1 VGSSQTAYES
11 LLARVEKPGRYLGN
25 ERGTVRKDP
34 TAVQLRFALAFPDVY
49 EIAQSHPGLQILYD
63 LLNRRPDVYAERV
76 YAPWFDMEAALRD
89 AQLPLPTLET
99 ATPLQAFDVVGFT
112 LSMLDLG
119 GIPLLAAERSNDD
132 PLIIAGGPCAFNAE
146 PLADFLDAVVLGDG
160 EQIIHEI
167 CDAVLAWDGHQRGE
181 LLATLASIRG
191 IYVPAFFEPCYHG
204 DGRLTAIRP
213 LRPGY
218 ERVEKRIVA
227 DLNTLPLQDT
237 FVVPTMDIVHDRPSL
252 EVMRGCV
259 KGCRF
264 CQAGYIYRPLR
275 EREPRRVLEQAEH
288 AIELTGHDEVSLMSL
303 STGDYSC
310 VNPLVTELMNRLAP
324 QKVAVSLPST
334 RVDALAPSLLE
345 QIKRVRKTGF
355 TLAPE
360 AGSQRMRDLIQKEY
374 QEDELIAAARQ
385 IFALGWRSLKLYFM
399 IGLPSETEADLMGIV
414 DLAVKVA
421 AAGGFR
427 RQVTASVSNFVPKA
441 HTPFQWAVQIPIAE
455 MEARQD
461 LLRRELHK
469 RRINFR
475 WHDARLSYLEGIV
488 ARGDRRVGKVLL
500 NAFRRGCRF
509 DGWNEVCR
517 FDQWEAALSDADLSA
532 DFDHRRRRLD
542 EPLPWDHLS
551 SGVSKAFL
559 QRELARA
566 FSGTLTPD
574 CSVERCTYCGA
585 CDFVSVRNIDYHLQ
599 GAKGSEHRGELVD
612 HWASDIVAESA
623 EPGAWEPRGWHKI
636 RAKRANQA
644 CSTEPAPNIS
654 PQSRGRRVEEPHG
667 VLSRAS
673 FQHGRGEGEG
683 ARLCHEANMP
693 APSPSSSPARNRCAG
708 EGTFQSVHQRYAS
721 ETEALPP
728 SRPPL
733 GNAEEWLSAGA
744 EALAAVVEPVT
755 TAVRAR
761 VRLTYTKLRRARF
774 IGSLELTTL
783 FYRAARRARLPIAFS
798 QGYHPL
804 PRFAFGPALPLGA
817 ESHSEFVD
825 IDLVEPRHADSVGA
839 ALDQELPDGMR
850 IIAAKTIPL
859 RSPSI
864 ASLITAFR
872 YHVDVAGLINS
883 DGDAPLRQCI
893 AAFHGARDVPLVKC
907 AKGKRRTVNAH
918 DFVADL
924 QLRAPA
930 TLDATI
936 LHGTAGSL
944 RPTDLLAT
952 ILHLDVGRAR
962 TLPVCKVD
970 TIMHLDPL
978 SSSAAASL
986 QV

>member
-1 VGSSQTAYES
+1 MGSSQTAYES

-25 ERGTVRKDP
+25 ERGVVHKDP
-34 TAVQLRFALAFPDVY
+34 SAVQLRFALAFPDVY

-99 ATPLQAFDVVGFT
+99 FTPLQAFDIVGFT
-112 LSMLDLG
+112 LQYELTYTNVLSMLDLG

-213 LRPGY
+213 LRPRY

-414 DLAVKVA
+414 DLAAKVA

-461 LLRRELHK
+461 FLRRELHK

-517 FDQWEAALSDADLSA
+517 FDQWEAALSDAGLSA
-532 DFDHRRRRLD
+532 DFYHRQRRLD

-636 RAKRANQA
+636 RAKRANQRA
-644 CSTEPAPNIS
+644 ASPGGTAGRAGPTVPNPIRHARDI
-654 PQSRGRRVEEPHG
+654 QAGI
-667 VLSRAS
+667 
-673 FQHGRGEGEG
+673 QEG
-683 ARLCHEANMP
+683 AGSGFPPEDCGNDETPTAVESCAAPHHEA
-693 APSPSSSPARNRCAG
+693 
-708 EGTFQSVHQRYAS
+708 
-721 ETEALPP
+721 
-728 SRPPL
+728 L

-872 YHVDVAGLINS
+872 YHVDVARLING

-893 AAFHGARDVPLVKC
+893 AAFHGAHDVPLVKH
-907 AKGKRRTVNAH
+907 AKGKRRTVNAR

-952 ILHLDVGRAR
+952 ILHLDVERAR